1 LLDARAAAGC
11 VDPGVAIGVDV
22 ADVEDCT
29 DTGDPQCDESLHP
42 ATLRYATFMGM
53 IPARDLRNQT
63 NEVLRRVAAG
73 EDVTIT
79 SNGVPVA
86 TLTPV
91 SLSKRSSMPATE
103 FLRSLRQADPA
114 LRNDLAN
121 LAGDT
126 TGDLGDIQ

>member
-1 LLDARAAAGC
+1 
-11 VDPGVAIGVDV
+11 
-22 ADVEDCT
+22 
-29 DTGDPQCDESLHP
+29 
-42 ATLRYATFMGM
+42 MGM

-91 SLSKRSSMPATE
+91 NLSKRSSMPATE